1 MVGGD
6 GDELVL
12 FDDVGRE
19 VVAVDAAC
27 VRPYRCHRTEKHFPQ
42 TLAINKTLT
51 LSMDER
57 CPD

>member
-19 VVAVDAAC
+19 VLAVDAAC
-27 VRPYRCHRTEKHFPQ
+27 VQ
-42 TLAINKTLT
+42 TLP
-51 LSMDER
+51 LSSHREALSANPAHYQDSYAV
-57 CPD
+57 DG